1 MPDIPSLL
9 PSLWAIWVGGA
20 ARTEGENER
29 GDTSTLGHRALCVR
43 SLRYIGTCS
52 KSSGGSCRMLCDKG
66 EAALRPE
73 EKVPL
78 RRRDVQ
84 QFEPAVLGLL
94 RASLGSV
101 HGA

>member
-1 MPDIPSLL
+1 
-9 PSLWAIWVGGA
+9 
-20 ARTEGENER
+20 
-29 GDTSTLGHRALCVR
+29 
-43 SLRYIGTCS
+43 
-52 KSSGGSCRMLCDKG
+52 MLCDKG